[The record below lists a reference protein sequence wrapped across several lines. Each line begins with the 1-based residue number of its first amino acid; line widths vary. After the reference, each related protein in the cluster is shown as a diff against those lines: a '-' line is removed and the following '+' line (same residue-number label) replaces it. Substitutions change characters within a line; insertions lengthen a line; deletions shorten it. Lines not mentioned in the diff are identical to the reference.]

1 MRCLGLG
8 WPDCSR
14 GRRNWFGCRF
24 YSIGVF
30 CCFVAVV
37 GWQLCY
43 NDDKKSII
51 VKFTENSDWEMTVL
65 KNNGQK
71 PVINGR
77 PLFSLRN
84 IVHESSGH
92 KENLPNKLMTT
103 RLWLLIMPCLD
114 PVHKCCVQDS
124 VYSFRHFHLF
134 FNQKEEKWV
143 TACKNIKNN

>member
-1 MRCLGLG
+1 M
-8 WPDCSR
+8 
-14 GRRNWFGCRF
+14 
-24 YSIGVF
+24 
-30 CCFVAVV
+30 AVV

-84 IVHESSGH
+84 NVHESSGH
-92 KENLPNKLMTT
+92 
-103 RLWLLIMPCLD
+103 
-114 PVHKCCVQDS
+114 
-124 VYSFRHFHLF
+124 
-134 FNQKEEKWV
+134 
-143 TACKNIKNN
+143 